1 MNPTT
6 LAYEQLIERF
16 VAWAQTRP
24 DIRAAIVL
32 GSRARVDRPAD
43 EWSDLDILILA
54 TDPKPYLRSDD
65 WLKNIGDFWITF
77 VEPTATGSEME
88 RRVLFEGGLDVDFS
102 IFPCAKVEQMIQ
114 HGFPPEVVEVFR
126 RGSRVLLDRDG
137 LAARSNPLSTKPAPS
152 RLPTQSEFLEAIN
165 DFWYHVVWT
174 AKKLRR
180 GELWTARACCD
191 GYMKRLLLRAME
203 WHAQARN
210 GSDYDTWYGGR
221 FLEQWADPRVLER
234 LRGAFAHY
242 DEDDVRRALL
252 ATMDLFRWL
261 TKATAECL
269 GYPYPTAPDER
280 ATELVNAVFSG
291 KARTEAHDGA

>member
-54 TDPKPYLRSDD
+54 TDPRPYLTSTD
-65 WLKNIGDFWITF
+65 WLEDIGDSWISF
-77 VEPTATGSEME
+77 LEPTAAGGGME
-88 RRVLFEGGLDVDFS
+88 RRVLFAGGLDVDFS
-102 IFPCAKVEQMIQ
+102 IIPCAKAEEMIQ
-114 HGFPPEVVEVFR
+114 HGIPPEVAEVIR
-126 RGSRVLLDRDG
+126 RGSRVLLDKDG
-137 LAARSNPLSTKPAPS
+137 LAARLNPLSAEPAPS

-165 DFWYHVVWT
+165 DFLYHAVWA

-203 WHAQARN
+203 WHAQAQYGPN
-210 GSDYDTWYGGR
+210 FDTWFGGR
-221 FLEQWADPRVLER
+221 FLEQWVDPRVLER
-234 LRGAFAHY
+234 LRDAFAHY
-242 DEDDVRRALL
+242 GEDDIRRALL

-261 TKATAECL
+261 TRETAGRL
-269 GYPYPTAPDER
+269 GYSHPAAPDER
-280 ATELVNAVFSG
+280 ATELVNALLSG
-291 KARTEAHDGA
+291 RTRTEAHEDA

>member
-1 MNPTT
+1 MNPTL

-16 VAWAQTRP
+16 VAWAQARP

-32 GSRARVDRPAD
+32 GSRASADRHAD
-43 EWSDLDILILA
+43 EWSDLDIVILA
-54 TDPKPYLRSDD
+54 TDPRPYLASAG
-65 WLKNIGDFWITF
+65 WLENIGESWITF
-77 VEPTATGSEME
+77 VEATPAGGGME

-102 IFPCAKVEQMIQ
+102 IIPCAKVEQMIQ
-114 HGFPPEVVEVFR
+114 HGFPPEVTEVFR
-126 RGSRVLLDRDG
+126 RGSRVLFDRDG
-137 LAARSNPLSTKPAPS
+137 LTARLNPISAVPAPS
-152 RLPTQSEFLEAIN
+152 RLPTQSELLETIN
-165 DFWYHVVWT
+165 DFWYHAVWT

-191 GYMKRLLLRAME
+191 GYMKRLLLSAVE

-210 GSDYDTWYGGR
+210 GSDYDTWYSGR
-221 FLEQWADPRVLER
+221 FLEQWVDPRVLER

-242 DEDDVRRALL
+242 DNDDVERALL

-269 GYPYPTAPDER
+269 SYPYPTAPDER
-280 ATELVNAVFSG
+280 ATEMVNALFSG
-291 KARTEAHDGA
+291 RTRTEVHGGT